1 MGTRAPTWMAWSLM
15 ALSVALLL
23 GGIALSRAASSTVS
37 DRPFGGETD
46 DSSVVVN
53 LVTLLPFSVVG
64 AIIASRHPRNAI
76 GWLFCSVGVTIGLN
90 SFVGD
95 YAEFW
100 LASGFGMSSLGET
113 AAWLSSWL
121 WILLVYFPTSLL
133 LLLFPDG
140 RLPSP
145 RWRPVAWGVALGT
158 AGGVVGN
165 ALKAGPLVDFPQIAN
180 PYGVDSPV
188 VGMVG
193 VAGSIVAGSSMMG
206 SAVSLIV
213 RLRRSGRVER
223 QQIKWLAYGGAIM
236 VGGVCGGVLVIP
248 WNVPVSIV
256 IMSVSLLGLPVFTG
270 IAIVR
275 YHLYDIDILIN
286 RTLVYAT
293 LTATLTLVYFGGVAG
308 LQELLSP
315 VMGEDNGLA
324 VVASTL
330 LIAALF
336 NPLRRRIQT
345 FIDRR
350 FYRKKYDARKTLE
363 GFSARLRDETDLK
376 ALNDDLVYVVRE
388 TMQPAHVSVWLRT
401 VHHFRE
407 GSGAGVVYEGRIV
420 GRDGHALD
428 WFDDS
433 TSVQLW
439 HPMQEDPGEV
449 LAWRDWLAELEIR
462 QPF

>member
-1 MGTRAPTWMAWSLM
+1 MMQRTVEQGRGVGGTNSRVAAWLAWSLV
-15 ALSVALLL
+15 ALSVALLVSGL
-23 GGIALSRAASSTVS
+23 VLSRAARSAVADLS
-37 DRPFGGETD
+37 FGGETED
-46 DSSVVVN
+46 ASVVAN
-53 LVTLLPFSVVG
+53 LITLLPFSVVG

-76 GWLFCSVGVTIGLN
+76 GWLFCSVGVTVGLN
-90 SFVGD
+90 SFARD

-113 AAWLSSWL
+113 AAWFSSWL
-121 WILLVYFPTSLL
+121 WFLLIFVPMSLL

-193 VAGSIVAGSSMMG
+193 VAGSIVAACSMVAA
-206 SAVSLIV
+206 AVSLIV
-213 RLRRSGRVER
+213 RLRRAGSEQR
-223 QQIKWLAYGGAIM
+223 QQIKWLAYGGAVI
-236 VGGVCGGVLVIP
+236 VGGVCAGGLAIP

-275 YHLYDIDILIN
+275 HHLYDIDILIN
-286 RTLVYAT
+286 RTLVYGT

-308 LQELLSP
+308 LQRLLSP
-315 VMGEDNGLA
+315 VMGEGNGLA

-330 LIAALF
+330 LIAVLF
-336 NPLRRRIQT
+336 NPLRRRIQA

-363 GFSARLRDETDLK
+363 GFSAKLRDETDLK
-376 ALNDDLVYVVRE
+376 ALNDELVNVVRE
-388 TMQPAHVSVWLRT
+388 TMQPAHVSLRL
-401 VHHFRE
+401 RPE
-407 GSGAGVVYEGRIV
+407 
-420 GRDGHALD
+420 
-428 WFDDS
+428 
-433 TSVQLW
+433 TSSKC
-439 HPMQEDPGEV
+439 E
-449 LAWRDWLAELEIR
+449 
-462 QPF
+462 QPA